1 MKKLIKVIITAL
13 VLLLGAIG
21 SPMMASDKTDKL
33 EERNPVLKFGYKYVS
48 DNAERT
54 DSYTGYLRLKLDLD
68 IIDRKYTFIPEGL
81 YRYEKRDDET
91 VNDKYLTALLVETD
105 IYKRLGVYS
114 KVSFDKDIANEINS
128 RSKYGIGLYQY
139 LIKTDKFLFKLREGL
154 QYVKIDYTKENG
166 LENSIAYG
174 KLSALTGYYYNENM
188 FIKAV
193 IDYDLD
199 LQHSNNV
206 LDSKIGV
213 ELKIT
218 DKLALETLFS
228 YEYRNDVAVGLRNDQ
243 RELTTSIVYQF

>member
-105 IYKRLGVYS
+105 I
-114 KVSFDKDIANEINS
+114 
-128 RSKYGIGLYQY
+128 
-139 LIKTDKFLFKLREGL
+139 
-154 QYVKIDYTKENG
+154 
-166 LENSIAYG
+166 
-174 KLSALTGYYYNENM
+174 
-188 FIKAV
+188 
-193 IDYDLD
+193 
-199 LQHSNNV
+199 
-206 LDSKIGV
+206 
-213 ELKIT
+213 
-218 DKLALETLFS
+218 
-228 YEYRNDVAVGLRNDQ
+228 
-243 RELTTSIVYQF
+243 